1 MPLRAA
7 WRGYAAL
14 LARHPYLTSSATGGT
29 VMLSGDALAQRF
41 EQRQQQQRQQQQQQ
55 QQQRHPH
62 AGGTDARG
70 YDPVRAAVM
79 VGFSVGA
86 FMPVNTLW
94 YRNVVE
100 RVLPD
105 VAKHRTPF
113 PPGALTPRSLP
124 FLCGRTFAK
133 AVFGC
138 SPALVLNPIFFLWAP
153 TAEAVLPT
161 LIGQQS
167 RPIDWEA
174 VSARISQRFEQ
185 DMCTVVANSYSLW
198 VPINCLNFVFTPPQF
213 RIITIAIVSNFWN
226 CYLSLVQHK

>member
-1 MPLRAA
+1 
-7 WRGYAAL
+7 
-14 LARHPYLTSSATGGT
+14 
-29 VMLSGDALAQRF
+29 
-41 EQRQQQQRQQQQQQ
+41 
-55 QQQRHPH
+55 
-62 AGGTDARG
+62 
-70 YDPVRAAVM
+70 M
-79 VGFSVGA
+79 VGFSMGA

-105 VAKHRTPF
+105 LAKQRTPF

-124 FLCGRTFAK
+124 FLRGRTFAK

-153 TAEAVLPT
+153 TAEAVVPA
-161 LIGQQS
+161 LIDQSQQQ
-167 RPIDWEA
+167 PIDWQA
-174 VSARISQRFEQ
+174 VRTRIRKRFDE
-185 DMCTVVANSYSLW
+185 DLVPVVTNSYSLW

-213 RIITIAIVSNFWN
+213 RIVTIAIVSNFWN